1 MAKSIAK
8 NALYSG
14 IRTVCS
20 MVFPLITYP
29 YAARVLLQDNLGK
42 VSFAQSIVSYFAL
55 IAALGVSTYAV
66 REGAGYREN
75 REKIDE
81 FGSQIFTINMVS
93 TVIAYGLLLL
103 LTLVWPWL
111 QGYLALIA
119 GQSVSIIGT
128 TIGVDWVYNIYE
140 DYGYITA
147 RTIVVQVIS
156 AVLLFVLVHQ
166 PNDYVVYAGIT
177 VFANVGA
184 NIFNFIRARRY
195 VTLCLTWKFDPKRHL
210 GPIFVLFG
218 NAVAITIYVNT
229 DVTIL
234 GIMRT
239 DAEVGLYS
247 VAVKVYTIIKSLL
260 NALVTV
266 SLPRLSLFK
275 SNGCAEEYSD
285 LLTTILR
292 GLLVTMLPVLAMLFL
307 MAHYVIAIVGG
318 AGYEASV
325 VPLRI
330 LCFAAVPSLL
340 AAYVTTSILLPN
352 HREDCVL
359 KSTLVGAF
367 VNFALN
373 LVFIPWLGMV
383 GAAITTLIAEAL
395 VLGVSACYA
404 KGCCKLSG
412 VGAAIMTAMVA
423 IVVMTAI
430 YLLVQGVLGFSV
442 VGFCVSATVLL
453 ASYVAVLLLRKDE
466 LAMRFLGGLH
476 ANRNQR

>member
-119 GQSVSIIGT
+119 VQSVSIIGT

-166 PNDYVVYAGIT
+166 PNDYFGLKSIVIS
-177 VFANVGA
+177 
-184 NIFNFIRARRY
+184 FN
-195 VTLCLTWKFDPKRHL
+195 
-210 GPIFVLFG
+210 LFQE
-218 NAVAITIYVNT
+218 
-229 DVTIL
+229 
-234 GIMRT
+234 M
-239 DAEVGLYS
+239 
-247 VAVKVYTIIKSLL
+247 II
-260 NALVTV
+260 
-266 SLPRLSLFK
+266 
-275 SNGCAEEYSD
+275 
-285 LLTTILR
+285 
-292 GLLVTMLPVLAMLFL
+292 
-307 MAHYVIAIVGG
+307 
-318 AGYEASV
+318 
-325 VPLRI
+325 
-330 LCFAAVPSLL
+330 
-340 AAYVTTSILLPN
+340 ILL
-352 HREDCVL
+352 HHHQECYHITF
-359 KSTLVGAF
+359 K
-367 VNFALN
+367 
-373 LVFIPWLGMV
+373 FIISCP
-383 GAAITTLIAEAL
+383 
-395 VLGVSACYA
+395 
-404 KGCCKLSG
+404 
-412 VGAAIMTAMVA
+412 
-423 IVVMTAI
+423 
-430 YLLVQGVLGFSV
+430 
-442 VGFCVSATVLL
+442 
-453 ASYVAVLLLRKDE
+453 
-466 LAMRFLGGLH
+466 
-476 ANRNQR
+476 